1 MQAVL
6 SAGFMIAVSTGTTHK
21 GDIHM
26 KKLALVMALIMAMLS
41 VTTAWAEITVSM
53 DTEQAYAYALELREA
68 GKKDE
73 ALAIFSQLAMKGHA
87 MSMVYV
93 GYAYLHGEGVVTSPA
108 LAEQYYL
115 QAANAGE
122 AEAMKL
128 LGYGYK
134 NGTLGEVDFAKA
146 LEWYTKGAELGDSGC
161 MNNLGLM
168 YARGEGV
175 EKDVQR
181 AAELYLAAAE
191 KGSVPAMGN
200 IGAYFFNGTHQE
212 KDYVQAEKWLAKAV
226 ENGSTSAFAYTK
238 LADIYFYGYVTGTPD
253 YAKAQPLYEKASA
266 DGDQAASTQLG
277 NIYYQGY
284 GVEQDIQKA
293 DEYFTLASEQGNS
306 HASVYIA
313 DRCLEGKF
321 PGGAERAESMY
332 LLVLVDEEASAEAAD
347 KLITLYLEG
356 AKLPDGTVLAEPD
369 LDKALEVIVSGKGS
383 LAVVELA
390 ADKFEAIDA
399 YEKEQQVLLRAME
412 LGCSDPSKIYDL
424 ADIYYRGRVTGTPD
438 YAAAKPLLE
447 KASDLGEANASTLL
461 CGMYNDGLGVEK
473 DPAMY
478 EKYLIL
484 ACEQGNANAYGTLG
498 NAYYHGWLTEGVNAE
513 KALIWYQHAIDADKM
528 AGYEGMGRMYANG
541 VKNGETILLAADYA
555 KAFPL
560 LEKAYEM
567 GSKNGNVLAWLGYF
581 YKGNDTAICA
591 QDYAKALGVF
601 TMGAEAG
608 DNYCMYQLG
617 LMYVNGEGVV
627 SDYLKAEAWFTKA
640 LEGGYAPAQEW
651 LDWLAT
657 QP

>member
-6 SAGFMIAVSTGTTHK
+6 SAGFMITVSTGTTHK
-21 GDIHM
+21 GDTHM
-26 KKLALVMALIMAMLS
+26 KQLALVMALIMAMLS
-41 VTTAWAEITVSM
+41 VTTAWAEVTVSM

-93 GYAYLHGEGVVTSPA
+93 GYAYLHGEGVVTSSA

-122 AEAMKL
+122 AEGMYQ

-134 NGTLGEVDFAKA
+134 NGKLGEVDLAKA
-146 LEWYTKGAELGDSGC
+146 LEWYTKGVELGHSGC

-191 KGSVPAMGN
+191 KGSVTAMGN
-200 IGAYFFNGTHQE
+200 IGSYFFDGTHQE
-212 KDYVQAEKWLAKAV
+212 KDYVQAEKWLAKAL
-226 ENGSTSAFAYTK
+226 ENGSTYAPVYRR

-266 DGDQAASTQLG
+266 DGDQGASTQLG
-277 NIYYQGY
+277 NIYYQGF

-321 PGGAERAESMY
+321 PGGAERAEAMY
-332 LLVLVDEEASAEAAD
+332 LAALADENASAEAAD

-383 LAVVELA
+383 LQVVELA
-390 ADKFEAIDA
+390 ADKIEPLDDYAR
-399 YEKEQQVLLRAME
+399 EEQILLRAME
-412 LGCSDPSKIYDL
+412 LGCTDPQKIYDL
-424 ADIYYRGRVTGTPD
+424 AEIYYKGRVTGTPD

-447 KASDLGEANASTLL
+447 KASDLGWANASTLL

-484 ACEQGNANAYGTLG
+484 AGEQGNANAYGTLG
-498 NAYYHGWLTEGVNAE
+498 NAYYHGWLAGGVNVE
-513 KALIWYQHAIDADKM
+513 KALTWYQLAIDADKM

-541 VKNGETILLAADYA
+541 VKDGETILLAADYE

-560 LEKAYEM
+560 LEKAYEL

-581 YKGNDTAICA
+581 YKGNEAAICA

-608 DNYCMYQLG
+608 DSYCMHHLG
-617 LMYVNGEGVV
+617 LMYVNGEGVDV
-627 SDYLKAEAWFTKA
+627 DYAKAGEWFTKA
-640 LEGGYAPAQEW
+640 LEAGYASAQDM
-651 LDWLAT
+651 LDWLAE